1 MTGFRLINKDDN
13 LLHLEC
19 MRSNLLNLPAK
30 SAADKVLIQSYF
42 PLKNTFP
49 FLHNQLTNLEKDI
62 NGPSPAMKL
71 KSDWQ

>member
-1 MTGFRLINKDDN
+1 MVGFRLLNKDDN

-42 PLKNTFP
+42 PLKKYFP
-49 FLHNQLTNLEKDI
+49 FSSQPIH
-62 NGPSPAMKL
+62 
-71 KSDWQ
+71 KSREGYQCTQPNHEGA